1 MLKIEN
7 LTVKYGEKVAVD
19 NLSLHIL
26 KGEIYG
32 FIGHNGAGKTSTIKA
47 ATGILEFTD
56 GEIYAK
62 KISRTSPTTPIYTNI

>member
-32 FIGHNGAGKTSTIKA
+32 FIEHNGAGALQTA
-47 ATGILEFTD
+47 
-56 GEIYAK
+56 
-62 KISRTSPTTPIYTNI
+62 PIY